1 MRQTAKMPRL
11 VGPILLLNYSIG
23 PIAVML
29 GLGLELKNSGFY
41 LGLAAALALRVKS
54 LLWPWLML

>member
-1 MRQTAKMPRL
+1 
-11 VGPILLLNYSIG
+11 
-23 PIAVML
+23 ML